1 MAVDL
6 LFRSLSS
13 SGLPADLVFGAEGE
27 DVTVEVQG
35 WSASLFGQPST
46 YRIQPVAGWNASNF
60 GTPMGRP
67 TYFVTGW
74 NAAAFGTP
82 TLKARQGASGW
93 NAAHFGTPAPPIL
106 QPGVRGDWKGSRFG
120 TQRILRWA
128 GG

>member
-6 LFRSLSS
+6 LFRAPSS

-27 DVTVEVQG
+27 DVTVEAQG
-35 WSASLFGQPST
+35 WNASLFGQPST
-46 YRIQPVAGWNASNF
+46 YRIQPVAGWDATHF

-82 TLKARQGASGW
+82 TLKARQVASGW
-93 NAAHFGTPAPPIL
+93 SAAYFGTPASQI
-106 QPGVRGDWKGSRFG
+106 GRASCRE
-120 TQRILRWA
+120 
-128 GG
+128 